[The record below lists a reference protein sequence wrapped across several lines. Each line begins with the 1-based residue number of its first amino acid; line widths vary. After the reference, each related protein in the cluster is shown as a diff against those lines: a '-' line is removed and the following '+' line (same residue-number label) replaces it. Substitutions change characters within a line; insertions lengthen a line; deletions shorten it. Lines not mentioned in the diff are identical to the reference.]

1 MTLFGFRYPA
11 VILLAGVVAGTVIGR
26 LADPGISAPAVA
38 VLAAG
43 LLLVYGFY
51 RLPRRYY
58 FIPLALFVFLGAQ
71 LNSYLAFQLHPTDD
85 VGQYAPAGKP
95 IRYFARIV
103 EWPTLKRHRTIL
115 TCGIDSIVDTGVT
128 YRASGA
134 IHLLVPQETTR
145 FTLGDQISFTGI
157 LRRPQSHGFPGR
169 FDYARYLYNQGIR
182 GTVFLGDQY
191 QILVHASRENSFGV
205 VIGDLRQWILNCFR
219 SRLRE
224 VPASLASGF
233 LIGET
238 RHIPDDIYQ
247 AFRRTGT
254 MHLLAVSGSNVALVL
269 LAVAFLFRFIRM
281 KPVLRSAALLAVIV
295 IFSHLSYNQPSV
307 IRASVMAALILIAR
321 LIYRRIDLNN
331 IIAVAAALL
340 IFLDPGN
347 LYDVGFQLSFA
358 VTWGLILFL
367 PHFNRLF
374 AGMKMPG
381 LITYPLLVACS
392 SVIATVISAPIT
404 GYYFGEISLVTVA
417 SNLLVVPMVS
427 LAVVGSLILL
437 LTNLIIPAVAMIPGM
452 ALDRLLGA
460 IHAVVAWF
468 GRWEFAEV
476 HIGSF
481 SAVYAFLM
489 LGGAILVFSAISYRF
504 MRLLLVVFLLGVG
517 GFVLAARVMSADET
531 TPRVEIFNLETCRT
545 IIIAQGEGALV
556 YQQLE
561 NPGYDAFTHDLLPYV
576 KEHYPSLPR
585 YFIFVEPAYRTEFH
599 LAEISEEFPNLR
611 IRSLRTVSGETVV
624 SIRPT
629 ADTDD
634 DLAGGSS
641 LVVETGPGWVAVQF
655 QDSGGVI
662 FAENLRTLDSISLE
676 SRKGMDYIIVGLD
689 EKSDIARLGKAFN
702 LSNLIFL
709 VAEPVDTEAVDAGP
723 SGQGGAEEGRPAIIG
738 RPDQITVPLR
748 AGRYAP

>member
-11 VILLAGVVAGTVIGR
+11 VILLAGVVAGTVFGR

-71 LNSYLAFQLHPTDD
+71 LNSYLAFQRHPADD
-85 VGQYAPAGKP
+85 VGRYALAGKP

-115 TCGIDSIVDTGVT
+115 TCGIDSIVDAGAT
-128 YRASGA
+128 YPASGA
-134 IHLLVPQETTR
+134 IYLLVPQETTR
-145 FTLGDQISFTGI
+145 FTPGDQISFTGV
-157 LRRPQSHGFPGR
+157 LRCPQPQGFPGR
-169 FDYARYLYNQGIR
+169 FDYARYLYNQRIR
-182 GTVFLGDQY
+182 GTVSVGDQY

-205 VIGDLRQWILNCFR
+205 VIGDLRQWILNCFH
-219 SRLRE
+219 SYLRE

-269 LAVAFLFRFIRM
+269 LAVAFLFRFIGM

-321 LIYRRIDLNN
+321 LIYRRIDFNN

-340 IFLDPGN
+340 IFLDPSN

-374 AGMKMPG
+374 SGMKIPG

-392 SVIATVISAPIT
+392 SVIATVLSAPIT

-437 LTNLIIPAVAMIPGM
+437 LTNLIIPAIAVVPGM
-452 ALDRLLGA
+452 ALDRLLGV
-460 IHAVVAWF
+460 ICAVVAWF

-476 HIGSF
+476 RVASF
-481 SAVYAFLM
+481 SALSAFLM
-489 LGGAILVFSAISYRF
+489 LGGAVLVFSAISYRF
-504 MRLLLVVFLLGVG
+504 MRLLLVVFLIGVG
-517 GFVLAARVMSADET
+517 GFVLAARFMSADDSA
-531 TPRVEIFNLETCRT
+531 PRVEIFNLETCRT
-545 IIIAQGEGALV
+545 IIIDQGEGALV

-561 NPGYDAFTHDLLPYV
+561 NPGYDVFAHDLLPYLR
-576 KEHYPSLPR
+576 EHYQVLPR
-585 YFIFVEPAYRTEFH
+585 YFIFVEPAYRTELH
-599 LAEISEEFPNLR
+599 LAETSEEFPDLH
-611 IRSLRTVSGETVV
+611 IEPLPTVSGETVV
-624 SIRPT
+624 SIRPV
-629 ADTDD
+629 ADSDE
-634 DLAGGSS
+634 DLADRSN
-641 LVVETGPGWVAVQF
+641 LVVKTGSGWAAVQF

-662 FAENLRTLDSISLE
+662 FAENLCTLDSMSPE
-676 SRKGMDYIIVGLD
+676 SRTGMDYIIVGLD
-689 EKSDIARLGKAFN
+689 EKSEMARLGKAFD
-702 LSNLIFL
+702 LPNLIL
-709 VAEPVDTEAVDAGP
+709 LAAETVDLEAYGVNP
-723 SGQGGAEEGRPAIIG
+723 SGQGGPEKGRPAIVG

-748 AGRYAP
+748 AGR